1 MLTWQCGLHEPG
13 VETTVELAGVLGMT
27 RGGDDGSN
35 DSESLESVS
44 GGVCTGGT
52 GRGCSGWGNV

>member
-44 GGVCTGGT
+44 GGVCTD
-52 GRGCSGWGNV
+52 GNV

>member
-1 MLTWQCGLHEPG
+1 MLTWQCGLR
-13 VETTVELAGVLGMT
+13 TTVELAGVLGMT

-44 GGVCTGGT
+44 GGVCTDGT